1 MVCRGQTTRNSGG
14 AMGARADALA
24 ERFHESNGA
33 VIAFVERCDEDLW
46 RAPVHDDGRQ
56 VNVVAHHIAEA
67 RIVYPP
73 LLASLLGGQRLA
85 GILDGTDG
93 DPDAAWAAVHAYN
106 AAHDAAHQ
114 ACTREE
120 VLAALRELI
129 AVLSDADLDH
139 AVAFPYSPVPV
150 SGQQLIERLPI
161 GHPRFHLVGLEA
173 TREALRRDRTL
184 AGA

>member
-1 MVCRGQTTRNSGG
+1 
-14 AMGARADALA
+14 MGARAEALV
-24 ERFHESNGA
+24 ERFHESNNA
-33 VIAFVERCDEDLW
+33 VIAFVERCDEGLW

-56 VNVVAHHIAEA
+56 VNVVAHHVAEA

-85 GILDGTDG
+85 GVLVGTDG

-106 AAHDAAHQ
+106 AAHDAAQQ
-114 ACTREE
+114 ACAREE
-120 VLAALRELI
+120 VLAALHKHGAVLGALI
-129 AVLSDADLDH
+129 AALADADLDR
-139 AVAFPYSPVPV
+139 AVAFPYSPVPIA
-150 SGQQLIERLPI
+150 GQLLVERLPI

>member
-1 MVCRGQTTRNSGG
+1 
-14 AMGARADALA
+14 MGARADALV
-24 ERFHESNGA
+24 ERFHESNNA
-33 VIAFVERCDEDLW
+33 VSAFVERCDEDLW
-46 RAPVHDDGRQ
+46 RVPVHDDGRP
-56 VNVVAHHIAEA
+56 VNVVAHHIAEG
-67 RIVYPP
+67 RIVYPALLP
-73 LLASLLGGQRLA
+73 SLLAGERLA
-85 GILDGTDG
+85 GILVGTDG
-93 DPDAAWAAVHAYN
+93 DPDAAWAAAHAYN
-106 AAHDAAHQ
+106 AAHAAARH

-120 VLAALRELI
+120 VLAALHEHGTVLGALI
-129 AVLSDADLDH
+129 AGLADADLDR